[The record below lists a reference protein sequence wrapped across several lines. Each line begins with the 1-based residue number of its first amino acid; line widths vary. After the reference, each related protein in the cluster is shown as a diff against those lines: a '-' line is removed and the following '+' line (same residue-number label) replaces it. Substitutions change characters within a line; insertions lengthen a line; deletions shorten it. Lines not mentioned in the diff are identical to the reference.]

1 MSYPAGM
8 TSDFVV
14 VLNRVS
20 PIPLYHQLAGQ
31 LVTAIEDGTLAKGS
45 FLDNEI
51 DLAARWQVSR
61 PTVRRAIQDLVDNG
75 MLVRRRGVG
84 TQVVS
89 DQVRRP
95 FKLSSLFED
104 LLASGRQ
111 PVTKVLV
118 LDSVAADA
126 QVAEALGVGEG
137 SAVVHIER
145 RRSVGSQPL
154 AIMRNWLAPA
164 LAGSITVDDLEH
176 RGLYSLL
183 RERGVRPHS
192 AVQTLG
198 AAAATA
204 SDAAALGLS
213 AGAPLVT
220 MRRVMHDD
228 SGRPVELGYHVYDA
242 AHYSVE
248 LHVIDTA

>member
-1 MSYPAGM
+1 M
-8 TSDFVV
+8 TRDFAV

-31 LVTAIEDGTLAKGS
+31 LVTAIESGTLPKGS

-51 DLAARWQVSR
+51 ELAARWQVSR

-118 LDSVAADA
+118 LDSIAAA
-126 QVAEALGVGEG
+126 GEVAEALGVAEG
-137 SAVVHIER
+137 TEVVRLER
-145 RRSVGSQPL
+145 LRSVGSQPL
-154 AIMRNWLAPA
+154 AIMRNWLTTEI
-164 LAGSITVDDLEH
+164 AGSLAVEQLEL
-176 RGLYSLL
+176 RGLYSL
-183 RERGVRPHS
+183 
-192 AVQTLG
+192 
-198 AAAATA
+198 
-204 SDAAALGLS
+204 
-213 AGAPLVT
+213 
-220 MRRVMHDD
+220 
-228 SGRPVELGYHVYDA
+228 
-242 AHYSVE
+242 
-248 LHVIDTA
+248 